1 MLVELDGASAHP
13 EENRWADRERDNHAA
28 AQRKQTLRFGWKH
41 VRHQACGTAAMTA
54 IVLTNHGW
62 QGTPKRCSPEC
73 AAAAGLG

>member
-1 MLVELDGASAHP
+1 VGSLDVAVVVILK
-13 EENRWADRERDNHAA
+13 ER
-28 AQRKQTLRFGWKH
+28 
-41 VRHQACGTAAMTA
+41 VRTAAMTA